1 MKGMLVTAFPL
12 SLACCENQQR
22 GLIVGETNPSSGQ
35 NDEAR
40 VIQETDGEVPSMASS
55 KAAAL

>member
-1 MKGMLVTAFPL
+1 VTAFPL
-12 SLACCENQQR
+12 GLACCENQQR